1 MLCDEFFSSSSC
13 HSSSIFSENGYDN
26 GMEEEQEQEKEH
38 MRVTVDN
45 VIEEV
50 NGKLFVIVIDVL
62 TELKHRV
69 TILFVLIF
77 FFYLSVFS
85 WKAFIR

>member
-1 MLCDEFFSSSSC
+1 
-13 HSSSIFSENGYDN
+13 
-26 GMEEEQEQEKEH
+26 MEKQEKEH

-50 NGKLFVIVIDVL
+50 NGKLFVIVIVIDVL

-77 FFYLSVFS
+77 LALSLYFRRRRLLDELHTCVHY
-85 WKAFIR
+85 KIH